1 MGVPAQCRLFEQ
13 ISNIYIYFFSITH
26 FNSQTSAYLKVDFQ
40 IVIAIYKVKRV
51 SELTIKPFVKMLRI
65 F

>member
-13 ISNIYIYFFSITH
+13 ISNIYIYIFFHYT
-26 FNSQTSAYLKVDFQ
+26 FQQPTSAYLKVDFQ